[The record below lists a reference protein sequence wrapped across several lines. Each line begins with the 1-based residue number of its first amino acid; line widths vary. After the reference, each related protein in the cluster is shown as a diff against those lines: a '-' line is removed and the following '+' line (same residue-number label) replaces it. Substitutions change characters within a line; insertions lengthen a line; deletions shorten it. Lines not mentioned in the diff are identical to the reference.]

1 MARIMV
7 VGSGWQF
14 TSGISYYTCH
24 LSNQLAKEH
33 TVAAVLMRGL
43 VPRQV
48 YPGRARVGVPVNSS
62 LDYDPG
68 IPVYDGVDWHWG
80 RSLTNAL
87 RFMREFRPQVVVFQ
101 WWTGAVLHSYGVLAA
116 RARRLGARV
125 VFEFHEVQDTG
136 EVRVPLVR
144 DYVRRGLPRLLR
156 RCDGF
161 VVHSEFDRRA
171 LHDAYR
177 LPEVPTA
184 VVPHGPYDHHQP
196 PGRSPRPAA
205 APIRLLFF
213 GTIRPYKGLEDLVA
227 AFEMLRSRRTRDFRL
242 HVVGETW
249 EQWDLPLDMIRRS
262 PYADRIEVT
271 NRYVDDREVATAFA
285 AADVVVLP
293 YRRSS
298 SSGPLHIAMA
308 QGLPT
313 VVTAVG
319 GLVEATRDYAG
330 AVLVEPDD
338 PVALSEGIVAATTLI
353 GRSFTDARSW
363 EDTRRAMGS
372 LLSRFGLDPGSPVAA
387 AVAGRR

>member
-1 MARIMV
+1 MKARIMV

-14 TSGISYYTCH
+14 TSGISYYTCR
-24 LSNQLAKEH
+24 LSNELAKEH
-33 TVAAVLMRGL
+33 AVAAVLMRRL
-43 VPRQV
+43 VPKQV
-48 YPGRARVGVPVNSS
+48 YPGRARVGVPVNSA
-62 LDYDPG
+62 LDYAAG

-80 RSLTNAL
+80 GSLLKAL
-87 RFMREFRPQVVVFQ
+87 RFLREFRPQVVVFQ
-101 WWTGAVLHSYGVLAA
+101 WWTGAVLHSYHVLAA
-116 RARRLGARV
+116 QARRLGARV

-144 DYVRRGLPRLLR
+144 HYVRRGLPRLLR
-156 RCDGF
+156 QCDGF
-161 VVHSEFDRRA
+161 VVHSEFDRKA

-184 VVPHGPYDHHQP
+184 VVPHGPYDHH
-196 PGRSPRPAA
+196 RRIPRPARRSG
-205 APIRLLFF
+205 APIRLLYF

-242 HVVGETW
+242 KVVGETW
-249 EQWDLPLDMIRRS
+249 EQWDLPLEMIRRS
-262 PYADRIEVT
+262 PHADGVEVI
-271 NRYVDDREVATAFA
+271 NRYVDDREVTAAFA
-285 AADVVVLP
+285 QADIVVLP

-308 QGLPT
+308 HGLPT

-338 PVALSEGIVAATTLI
+338 PVALAEGIVAATTLI
-353 GRSFTDARSW
+353 GRTFADARSW
-363 EDTRRAMGS
+363 DDTRQAMRS
-372 LLSRFGLDPGSPVAA
+372 LLSGFGLVPGAPIAA
-387 AVAGRR
+387 PAGS

>member
-14 TSGISYYTCH
+14 TSGISYYTCQ
-24 LSNQLAKEH
+24 LSNELAKEH

-43 VPRQV
+43 VPKKV
-48 YPGRARVGVPVNSS
+48 YPGRDRVGVPVNSA
-62 LDYDPG
+62 LDYAPEVS
-68 IPVYDGVDWHWG
+68 VYDGVDWYGG
-80 RSLTNAL
+80 RPLLNAL
-87 RFMREFRPQVVVFQ
+87 RFLREFRPQVVVFQ
-101 WWTGAVLHSYGVLAA
+101 WWTGAVLHSYGALAA
-116 RARRLGARV
+116 AARHLGARV
-125 VFEFHEVQDTG
+125 VVEFHEVQDTG
-136 EVRVPLVR
+136 EQRVPLVR
-144 DYVRRGLPRLLR
+144 QYVRHGLPRLLR
-156 RCDGF
+156 RCAGF

-171 LHDAYR
+171 LHDAYH
-177 LPEVPTA
+177 LPGVPTV
-184 VVPHGPYDHHQP
+184 VVPHGPYDHHRGI
-196 PGRSPRPAA
+196 GRLPRPGG

-227 AFEMLRSRRTRDFRL
+227 AFEMLCSRRTREFRL
-242 HVVGETW
+242 RVVGETW
-249 EQWDLPLDMIRRS
+249 ERWDLPLDLIRRS

-271 NRYVDDREVATAFA
+271 NRYVDDLEVTAAFA
-285 AADVVVLP
+285 QADIVVLP

-338 PVALSEGIVAATTLI
+338 PVALSEGIVAATALI
-353 GRSFTDARSW
+353 GRGFADARSW
-363 EDTRRAMGS
+363 DDTRQAVRS
-372 LLSRFGLDPGSPVAA
+372 LLSGFGLVPGSPVAA
-387 AVAGRR
+387 PAGG